1 MWQQIVDW
9 ARLLWNTGE
18 EVQDLRR
25 EVNDMQLRQSE
36 TNELIRVLATQNE
49 LLRRDLAQEREKR
62 ADELEKIE
70 LRLRLQ
76 MSEELR
82 RLPPR
87 DGNANL

>member
-25 EVNDMQLRQSE
+25 EVNDMQLAQSDL
-36 TNELIRVLATQNE
+36 NELIRVLATQNE

-87 DGNANL
+87 DES